1 MLDLLRYFRWYLHD
15 FVNACDMHA
24 CRTLDREKQ
33 PFGWLGF
40 FPVEIFNDED
50 DNDGDDDVDDVDD
63 DGDDDDDGNGD
74 GDDDGDNR

>member
-1 MLDLLRYFRWYLHD
+1 MLDLLRYFRWYPHD

-24 CRTLDREKQ
+24 RRTLDCEKQ

-50 DNDGDDDVDDVDD
+50 DDDGDD
-63 DGDDDDDGNGD
+63 DGDDVDDGNGD
-74 GDDDGDNR
+74 GDDDGDDR